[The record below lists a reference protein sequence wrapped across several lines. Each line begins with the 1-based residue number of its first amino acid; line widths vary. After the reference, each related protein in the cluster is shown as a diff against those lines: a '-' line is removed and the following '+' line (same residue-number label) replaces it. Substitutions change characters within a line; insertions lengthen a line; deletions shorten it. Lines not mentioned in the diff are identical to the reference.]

1 MTYHKGRGLLFG
13 GVHDVEQSEEGM
25 DSEFFNQ
32 LYAWNIERNRFFPMA
47 LRKARVQK
55 KVPPQEQRVG
65 RRGRA
70 QANEEELLKQ
80 LAALQAGSSLEDADN
95 MDIDLKPGQEPEE
108 PEKPTREM
116 PVSMEFPHPRF
127 NAQLAVQDDVL
138 YIYGGT
144 YEAKDRE
151 YTFDDLYAI
160 DLGKMDGCKQ
170 VFKREDDTWVGSDDE
185 DEDEDED
192 DDDEEDED
200 EEGDVDMDYEELE
213 APVSPSKRKKKQIDE
228 VSVADTT
235 TTAASLTFDTESEAD
250 TVATT
255 VDDGLPHPRPFE
267 SRRDFF
273 TRTSNEWQEIL
284 MTNLRWKNIQ
294 PESLTVKEIKTKA
307 FELSEEKWWDCREEI
322 TALED
327 EQEAA
332 GIGEVVSLADKGD
345 SGAGGTLERLKD
357 SNLIISKVIKQLQF
371 ISIVSQPNE
380 RIVFIKPLPGP
391 DQETAQKYLEL
402 IAAQCLPV
410 MRENHILVTSLEE
423 YEPNREFVGRNF
435 NAGEVVQLVLKSLTT
450 GQWLP
455 FTYVQMVMMHEL
467 AHCKQMNHSKAFWA
481 VRNNYADQMRG
492 LWSRGYTGEGLWGK
506 GTNLET
512 GEFVKNTVLSDKDL
526 PEHLCGGTYRSRGRK
541 RRAKKQPT
549 YKERKERRIL
559 KKFGAN
565 GVALGED
572 EDVKTELEKGK
583 KPQGKP
589 RVAGSKRGRELR
601 AAAAL
606 ARFDQQK
613 KAEEVKD
620 EVDIKTEDSGSET
633 VSDTE
638 DEGATDINGRRLVDT
653 KGHGLIKVCEDE
665 NIKDEDA
672 RNELKELLQTTINW
686 KPDRPKKQSSALT
699 ESKSQ
704 VLQPVGQ
711 KDTES
716 EFGPRQQD
724 DDNSGYG
731 SLRHVLFRQRSRCSH
746 LLRLFS
752 RIGSQQDTGYLEVH
766 KFKL

>member
-1 MTYHKGRGLLFG
+1 MPLGF
-13 GVHDVEQSEEGM
+13 
-25 DSEFFNQ
+25 
-32 LYAWNIERNRFFPMA
+32 ERINA
-47 LRKARVQK
+47 RK
-55 KVPPQEQRVG
+55 
-65 RRGRA
+65 
-70 QANEEELLKQ
+70 
-80 LAALQAGSSLEDADN
+80 
-95 MDIDLKPGQEPEE
+95 
-108 PEKPTREM
+108 
-116 PVSMEFPHPRF
+116 
-127 NAQLAVQDDVL
+127 
-138 YIYGGT
+138 
-144 YEAKDRE
+144 
-151 YTFDDLYAI
+151 
-160 DLGKMDGCKQ
+160 
-170 VFKREDDTWVGSDDE
+170 
-185 DEDEDED
+185 
-192 DDDEEDED
+192 
-200 EEGDVDMDYEELE
+200 
-213 APVSPSKRKKKQIDE
+213 
-228 VSVADTT
+228 
-235 TTAASLTFDTESEAD
+235 
-250 TVATT
+250 
-255 VDDGLPHPRPFE
+255 
-267 SRRDFF
+267 
-273 TRTSNEWQEIL
+273 
-284 MTNLRWKNIQ
+284 
-294 PESLTVKEIKTKA
+294 
-307 FELSEEKWWDCREEI
+307 
-322 TALED
+322 
-327 EQEAA
+327 
-332 GIGEVVSLADKGD
+332 
-345 SGAGGTLERLKD
+345 
-357 SNLIISKVIKQLQF
+357 
-371 ISIVSQPNE
+371 SQPNE

-391 DQETAQKYLEL
+391 DQETAQRYLEL

-506 GTNLET
+506 GTSLET

-589 RVAGSKRGRELR
+589 RVAASKRGRELR

-620 EVDIKTEDSGSET
+620 EVDVKTEDSGSET
-633 VSDTE
+633 VSDTD

-672 RNELKELLQTTINW
+672 RNELKELFQSTINW
-686 KPDRPKKQSSALT
+686 KPDRSKKHGSISA

-704 VLQPVGQ
+704 VPQPVNQ

-716 EFGPRQQD
+716 HSNGSAGNTHPPRLSNVKKSD
-724 DDNSGYG
+724 KTTTLSATGVCVMCSFDNGRDAHICCVCS
-731 SLRHVLFRQRSRCSH
+731 HVLDPSKVS
-746 LLRLFS
+746 
-752 RIGSQQDTGYLEVH
+752 DTWKCTSSSCKDTAYLNAGDSALCGVCGH
-766 KFKL
+766 RKAA

>member
-1 MTYHKGRGLLFG
+1 MPLGF
-13 GVHDVEQSEEGM
+13 
-25 DSEFFNQ
+25 
-32 LYAWNIERNRFFPMA
+32 ERINV
-47 LRKARVQK
+47 RK
-55 KVPPQEQRVG
+55 
-65 RRGRA
+65 
-70 QANEEELLKQ
+70 
-80 LAALQAGSSLEDADN
+80 
-95 MDIDLKPGQEPEE
+95 
-108 PEKPTREM
+108 
-116 PVSMEFPHPRF
+116 
-127 NAQLAVQDDVL
+127 
-138 YIYGGT
+138 
-144 YEAKDRE
+144 
-151 YTFDDLYAI
+151 
-160 DLGKMDGCKQ
+160 
-170 VFKREDDTWVGSDDE
+170 
-185 DEDEDED
+185 
-192 DDDEEDED
+192 
-200 EEGDVDMDYEELE
+200 
-213 APVSPSKRKKKQIDE
+213 
-228 VSVADTT
+228 
-235 TTAASLTFDTESEAD
+235 
-250 TVATT
+250 
-255 VDDGLPHPRPFE
+255 
-267 SRRDFF
+267 
-273 TRTSNEWQEIL
+273 
-284 MTNLRWKNIQ
+284 
-294 PESLTVKEIKTKA
+294 
-307 FELSEEKWWDCREEI
+307 
-322 TALED
+322 
-327 EQEAA
+327 
-332 GIGEVVSLADKGD
+332 
-345 SGAGGTLERLKD
+345 
-357 SNLIISKVIKQLQF
+357 
-371 ISIVSQPNE
+371 SQPNE

-391 DQETAQKYLEL
+391 DQEIAQKYLEL

-467 AHCKQMNHSKAFWA
+467 AHCKQMNHSKAFWV

-506 GTNLET
+506 GTSLET

-541 RRAKKQPT
+541 RIAKKQPT

-572 EDVKTELEKGK
+572 EVVKTELEKGK

-638 DEGATDINGRRLVDT
+638 DEGATDIDGRRLVDT

-672 RNELKELLQTTINW
+672 RNELKELFQTTIDW
-686 KPDRPKKQSSALT
+686 KPDRPKKQGSASA

-704 VLQPVGQ
+704 VPQPVDQ

-716 EFGPRQQD
+716 GSKGSAGNTHSSRLSNDKKNSDRDNKTTTTSATGVCVMCSFDNGPEAHICCVC
-724 DDNSGYG
+724 S
-731 SLRHVLFRQRSRCSH
+731 HVLDPSKVPNTWKCTS
-746 LLRLFS
+746 S
-752 RIGSQQDTGYLEVH
+752 SCKDTAYLNAGDSALCGVCGH
-766 KFKL
+766 RKAA